1 MYLIRALVA
10 HVATATALVLSVVV
24 LAFVLIH
31 LAPGTPIDALA
42 DQYGGASPELLQTIK
57 SRFGLDRPWIVQLG
71 LYVWN
76 VLQGNLGQSFQFSV
90 PVGQLILDRL
100 PATLLL
106 LGTAISVFAVIG
118 VVLGVYSATH
128 LNSFGDNA
136 LRVAV
141 ILAYAVPVFWLAQ
154 LLVYAFAVRYALFP
168 VMGMRSLAF
177 GPTPG
182 VTAVTD
188 TLWHLMLPAVAL
200 GVWHLAVTQRFT
212 RSSMVQVLTQD
223 YIRTAQA
230 KGLSRR
236 TILYR
241 HALRNALLPVVTMT
255 GLSFAAL
262 LAGAALT
269 ETVFGWPG
277 VGRLMYE
284 AVIGRDRPLIVGL
297 LIAGS
302 AVAIVADAAAD
313 FVNGLLD
320 PRLRTPL

>member
-1 MYLIRALVA
+1 VQLLRAVVGHAITAVALI
-10 HVATATALVLSVVV
+10 LSVVV

-31 LAPGTPIDALA
+31 LAPGTPMDALA

-76 VLQGNLGQSFQFSV
+76 VMHGDLGQSFQFSV

-106 LGTAISVFAVIG
+106 LGTAISVFALLGVI
-118 VVLGVYSATH
+118 LGVYSATH
-128 LNSFGDNA
+128 MNSVADNA
-136 LRVAV
+136 LRIVV
-141 ILAYAVPVFWLAQ
+141 VLAYAVPVFWFAQ
-154 LLVYAFAVRYALFP
+154 LLVYAFAVRYPLFP
-168 VMGMRSLAF
+168 VMGMRSIAF
-177 GPTPG
+177 GPTSG
-182 VTAVTD
+182 LAVLTD
-188 TLWHLMLPAVAL
+188 TLWHLVLPAAAL

-212 RSSMVQVLTQD
+212 RSSMVQTLTQD
-223 YIRTAQA
+223 FIRTAQA

-236 TILYR
+236 TILFR

-284 AVIGRDRPLIVGL
+284 AVIGRDRPLILGL

-302 AVAIVADAAAD
+302 AVTIVADAVAD
-313 FVNGLLD
+313 LVNGLLD
-320 PRLRTPL
+320 PRLRISS